1 MKKHQVPGSQPQRA
15 GHQAARGR
23 KPVTGRS
30 QRPPVGK
37 SPASRKIRVGILF
50 GGQSG
55 EHEISLLSAQ
65 SVMRAINK
73 DRYDI
78 VPIGITTEGRWLSDG
93 DPLKALTGG
102 QVSLSELVQAP
113 MPRRSAKVSRAL
125 IPGAAQ
131 SGIPPVDVIFPVL
144 HGPMGEDGT
153 VQGLFELA
161 DLPYVGAGVMASA
174 VGMDKVAMKDVF
186 RAHGLPIVPYLV
198 FLRGE
203 WERNATEV
211 MAQIETRLGFPCFIK
226 PANLGSSVGI
236 AKAHDHVEL
245 DAALADAASYDRKLL
260 AEMAVPH
267 VREIEC
273 SVLGN
278 DHPMASLPGE
288 VKPGREFYD
297 YVAKYFDE
305 NTQLIAPAPLSDELT
320 ARVRDLA
327 IRAFQAIDCAGMA
340 RVDFLLNDE
349 TSELF
354 LSEINTIP
362 GFTSVSMYPKLWQA
376 TGLSYKELIDRLIE
390 LALERHAD
398 KKRNRATQTAASGS
412 SQGAGTENS
421 Q

>member
-1 MKKHQVPGSQPQRA
+1 MKKQSVGRGQVSAKPRA
-15 GHQAARGR
+15 KRKAHAARG
-23 KPVTGRS
+23 
-30 QRPPVGK
+30 GK
-37 SPASRKIRVGILF
+37 LAAGKMRVGVVF
-50 GGQSG
+50 GGRSG

-78 VPIGITTEGRWLSDG
+78 VPIGITTEGRWLTGG
-93 DPLKALTGG
+93 DPLKTLTGG
-102 QVSLSELVQAP
+102 QVKMPELLQAPLVQ
-113 MPRRSAKVSRAL
+113 RSASQVSRAL
-125 IPGAAQ
+125 IPGTAP
-131 SGIPPVDVIFPVL
+131 SSIPSVDVIFPVL

-198 FLRGE
+198 FQRSE
-203 WERNATEV
+203 WEHNPSEV
-211 MAQIETRLGFPCFIK
+211 MTQIEARLGFPCFIK

-236 AKAHDHVEL
+236 TKAHDPVEL

-278 DHPMASLPGE
+278 DDPIASLPGE

-297 YVAKYFDE
+297 YQAKYFDE
-305 NTQLIAPAPLSDELT
+305 NTQLIVPAPLSDELT
-320 ARVRDLA
+320 ARVRELA
-327 IRAFQAIDCAGMA
+327 ISAFRAIDCAGMA
-340 RVDFLLNDE
+340 RVDCLLNGE
-349 TSELF
+349 TNEVF
-354 LSEINTIP
+354 VSEINTIP
-362 GFTSVSMYPKLWQA
+362 GFTSVSMYPKMWQA
-376 TGLSYKELIDRLIE
+376 TGLSYGELIDRLID
-390 LALERHAD
+390 LALERYAD
-398 KKRNRATQTAASGS
+398 KKRNRVAQTVEESRS
-412 SQGAGTENS
+412 
-421 Q
+421 